1 MQIPKPKREIDK
13 AYLQY
18 IRSQHC
24 IVSNQKA
31 EPHHTRSRGAGG
43 SDYLSVPLS
52 HILHVE
58 CHAIG
63 QATFQEKYRVSFDRA
78 IERLLLDYIENR
90 FGVRLVG
97 ILIGYMKSLK
107 ANHENSNI

>member
-1 MQIPKPKREIDK
+1 MISYPKNKRETDK

-18 IRSQHC
+18 IREQHC

-31 EPHHTRSRGAGG
+31 EPHHTVSVGAGG

-63 QATFQEKYRVSFDRA
+63 KATFQEKYRVSFDRA
-78 IERLLLDYIENR
+78 IERLLLDYIEDR
-90 FGVRLVG
+90 FGVGLVG
-97 ILIGYMKSLK
+97 ILICCMKSLK
-107 ANHENSNI
+107 AKL